1 VDAKSQIASDDTRA
15 DASRGS
21 ETILVVEDE
30 TQLRTLIK
38 RTLSERGYQVLD
50 AGNGVEAIEVAAAH
64 SGPIHLLVTD
74 VVMPRLSGGELA
86 ARLQEAR
93 PGLRVIF
100 VSGYSDDAIER
111 HGVLAPDSVFL
122 QKPVMPEELAR
133 VTRDILD
140 AQFAAPAA
148 T

>member
-1 VDAKSQIASDDTRA
+1 M
-15 DASRGS
+15 
-21 ETILVVEDE
+21 
-30 TQLRTLIK
+30 
-38 RTLSERGYQVLD
+38 LD
-50 AGNGVEAIEVAAAH
+50 AGNGAEAVEVAAAH
-64 SGPIHLLVTD
+64 HGPIHLLVTD
-74 VVMPRLSGGELA
+74 VVMPLLSGGELA

-93 PGLRVIF
+93 PGLRVVF

-133 VTRDILD
+133 VTRKILD
-140 AQFAAPAA
+140 AQFAAPAP